1 MATRLAELTGV
12 DLTLASET
20 FQYTG
25 SFKYRAA
32 FVHASQSPA
41 RHLVAVSSGNFGQA
55 LAYACRIHGKRCTIV
70 MPHDAAQI
78 KVAAVRDFGA
88 DVELVDTRITPRLVR
103 LAEVLAKH
111 PGAEAA
117 YPSDG
122 ERTLT
127 GNESLGKEILA
138 HRPSFDAVVA
148 PIGGGGVIVGLIRAA
163 RRTGSSTSIWAAEPR
178 VANDVA
184 ESFRTGRLVRM
195 SREPTTLADGV
206 RSLGLSEENWNVV
219 RDGCR
224 GVFEVDEDRI
234 ASAMRLLFVHANIKA
249 EPSASLALAALVE
262 RPDALRGSRVCCVVT
277 GANVDP
283 EAYARAL
290 LER

>member
-1 MATRLAELTGV
+1 
-12 DLTLASET
+12 
-20 FQYTG
+20 
-25 SFKYRAA
+25 
-32 FVHASQSPA
+32 
-41 RHLVAVSSGNFGQA
+41 
-55 LAYACRIHGKRCTIV
+55 
-70 MPHDAAQI
+70 MPHDAAPI

-103 LAEVLAKH
+103 LAEVLARH

-122 ERTLT
+122 ERTLA

-138 HRPSFDAVVA
+138 HRPSFDAVIA

-178 VANDVA
+178 MANDVA

-206 RSLGLSEENWNVV
+206 RALGLSEENWNVV

-234 ASAMRLLFVHANIKA
+234 KTAMRLLFVHANMKA
-249 EPSASLALAALVE
+249 EPSAALALAALLE
-262 RPDALRGSRVCCVVT
+262 RPDALRGSRVCCLVT

-283 EAYARAL
+283 AAYADVL
-290 LER
+290 LAQ